1 MLKIIEHYPRT
12 VIICIVL
19 LMLGVSFQF
28 LEVTIMEAR
37 NFITAR
43 EMISDGNWVMTT
55 MNGGPRYQKP
65 PLPTWFTAMFGML
78 FGIKNVFALRIPGIL
93 MLIAIGITARRF
105 SLLILKNELH
115 AFINALIT
123 ITTFYLIAIIIEGP
137 WDIFAHGFMYLAIYH
152 LFNLFQKQSK
162 YWNHVLMAG
171 IFIGFS
177 ILCKGPVSLYAL
189 FLPFL
194 IAYGVVYKYKGFKTK
209 WFTAIA
215 VLFLALWVG
224 ASWYT
229 YVRVAD
235 PETFLKI
242 ASKETGN
249 WSSYNVRPF
258 YYYWS
263 FFTQT
268 GLWTIPAFI
277 SLLYPYLKTR
287 VSNLKAYKFTLLW
300 TLLAVF
306 LLSVIP
312 EKKSRYLVP
321 VLIPLALNTGFYI
334 EYLIRQFKPIK
345 DWRETYP
352 VYFNFGLIGLV
363 CIAFP
368 FIGFFLGPFLT
379 GWPLIQFI
387 IASIVLLGIGISIFL
402 SLKRKQFRLTFY
414 FYIAFMVAVFV
425 FVSPIAKLQGQPGYN
440 PVSNLKAETESQGLK
455 VYTLGGVSPE
465 IIWQFGDKLK
475 SIKTSENGLQFPD
488 EDTFGLLVQSL
499 SDKDKALLSEQY
511 TMTLKEHF
519 DLNTASKDSR
529 NYRDR
534 LTNDYY
540 ILTKK

>member
-12 VIICIVL
+12 VIVCIVL

-43 EMISDGNWVMTT
+43 EMITDGNWVLTT
-55 MNGGPRYQKP
+55 MNGEPRYQKP
-65 PLPTWFTAMFGML
+65 PLPTWFAAIFGMI

-93 MLIAIGITARRF
+93 MLIAIGLTARRF
-105 SLLILKNELH
+105 SLLILKNEAH

-123 ITTFYLIAIIIEGP
+123 ITSFYIIAIIIEGP

-152 LFNLFQKQSK
+152 LFNLFQKSSK

-194 IAYGVVYKYKGFKTK
+194 IAYGLVYKYKGFKTK

-215 VLFLALWVG
+215 VIILALWVG
-224 ASWYT
+224 ASWYA
-229 YVRVAD
+229 YIRAAD

-268 GLWTIPAFI
+268 GLWTIPAFV

-287 VSNLKAYKFTLLW
+287 VSHPKVYKFTLMW
-300 TLLAVF
+300 TLFAVV

-334 EYLIRQFKPIK
+334 DYLIRQFKSLK

-363 CIAFP
+363 CLVFPAITFVFDLDISGWSIA
-368 FIGFFLGPFLT
+368 
-379 GWPLIQFI
+379 QFI
-387 IASIVLLGIGISIFL
+387 IASLVLFGIGISLFL
-402 SLKRKQFRLTFY
+402 SLKRKQFKLTFY
-414 FYIAFMVAVFV
+414 CYIAFMIAAFV
-425 FVSPIAKLQGQPGYN
+425 CVSPLSRIQIQEDYN
-440 PVSNLKAETESQGLK
+440 PISSLKAEAKQEGIT

-465 IIWQFGDKLK
+465 IIWQYGDKIK
-475 SIKTSENGLQFPD
+475 SIKTPEQGLHFPD
-488 EDTFGLLVQSL
+488 DVSFGLLVQSL
-499 SDKDKALLSEQY
+499 SDRDKALLSEQY
-511 TMTLKEHF
+511 DLVLKEHF

-529 NYRDR
+529 NHRDR